1 MSYQIAF
8 NISLECVEKDEL
20 LGRFDRKSDFV
31 LVDTIGTYDGNRY
44 RIKGATTI
52 PYTEVV
58 DRRKELLR
66 YKEIIVY
73 CKEKSCVASKKVAS
87 ALKMLNVPN
96 VKVYEGGIVEWMESG
111 LPVEQL

>member
-1 MSYQIAF
+1 MSYQFDF
-8 NISLECVEKDEL
+8 NILLECVDKEEL
-20 LGRFDRKSDFV
+20 SERLKQKSDFV
-31 LVDTIGTYDGNRY
+31 LVDTIGKYNGNRY

-58 DRRKELLR
+58 DRRKELLK

-87 ALKMLNVPN
+87 ALRMLNVPN
-96 VKVYEGGIVEWMESG
+96 VKVYEGGIVEWMENN
-111 LPVEQL
+111 LPVEEL